1 MTTITR
7 EHLELAARA
16 AGKRL
21 IDGRLAY
28 RDGQLVHV
36 RAIPGLLAYPTWQP
50 HANEAD
56 AVQLAEACKM
66 VIDFSAGWLNY
77 EVNGFRTSVRFG
89 LHADNKDTWM
99 QAVTLAAAEIGRAMG

>member
-56 AVQLAEACKM
+56 AWQLAEDCKM
-66 VIDFSAGWLNY
+66 RVDFKLARVVGYSEKDEDWPIVRTFGDAG
-77 EVNGFRTSVRFG
+77 RT
-89 LHADNKDTWM
+89 AM
-99 QAVTLAAAEIGRAMG
+99 EAVTLVAAEIGRVMG